1 MSKLDYSDIGYVE
14 IRYLEMQRQID
25 CVDEKIESLSSAIES
40 LINAINKLAALV
52 GGETIDLSGTLSNI
66 NNYRSTIN
74 EFATGQM
81 KKYQELNDTITN
93 EIIRLAA
100 AITAGEVD
108 ENGALLITYTDEN
121 GNVIE
126 TTHQALLKELE
137 IKEMYSNYDSGCSEN
152 LIAMSRFMEGT
163 GEIRGDNYVVYYDSG
178 GVLTVGHGITLKW
191 NSDKFLKYG
200 IDVSTLGAGSEVSI
214 EIMDKIELEILS
226 ETRQSV
232 INTLKNNDISLTD
245 YQIDALTLRHYNT
258 GNINGFAENYK
269 KYGNTQELYDNYM
282 RCPTTDSAGNYL
294 SGLENRRNTE
304 WELFSNGNYTYE

>member
-25 CVDEKIESLSSAIES
+25 RVDEKIESLSSALEN

-52 GGETIDLSGTLSNI
+52 DGESIDYSSILSNI

-81 KKYQELNDTITN
+81 NKYQELNEEITN
-93 EIIRLAA
+93 EIIRLAT
-100 AITAGEVD
+100 AIDEAVA
-108 ENGALLITYTDEN
+108 ENGIITITYTDEN

-126 TTHQALLKELE
+126 TTHQELLKELE

-200 IDVSTLGAGSEVSI
+200 IDVSTLGVGSEVSI
-214 EIMDKIELEILS
+214 EILDAIELEILS
-226 ETRQSV
+226 EARQSV
-232 INTLKNNDISLTD
+232 INTLKNNDISLTE
-245 YQIDALTLRHYNT
+245 YQIDALTLRKYNT

-282 RCPTTDSAGNYL
+282 GTNTSDGINENVLNTRREREWRLFHLGEYTTG
-294 SGLENRRNTE
+294 
-304 WELFSNGNYTYE
+304 